1 MHISSC
7 LDTADRND
15 PYEVKFAKLRY
26 FWGEQLMQSGGVART
41 PLNASDTEEV
51 VTVIKLRSSLKCILN
66 NLNNLQFY
74 KTPNHD
80 YLCKKFKD
88 KSLNECLQHVNLQC
102 ARIYGRIQLS
112 SLYF

>member
-1 MHISSC
+1 MVMHISSC

-26 FWGEQLMQSGGVART
+26 FWGEQLMQSGGTART
-41 PLNASDTEEV
+41 PHNASDTEEV

-80 YLCKKFKD
+80 YLCIK
-88 KSLNECLQHVNLQC
+88 
-102 ARIYGRIQLS
+102 IQRQIS
-112 SLYF
+112 K